1 MPLVGHQ
8 HQIEILELTDKG
20 DGKGRLFDRPLFVE
34 GLLPGEQALVELT
47 EVKPNYLHGKVA
59 ELLQPSADRV
69 ADFCPNTE
77 CGGCQVRPLAYPA
90 QLKLK
95 QSLVQSALEQVGL
108 GETEVNPI
116 LGMES
121 PFAYR
126 NKAQYAVRG
135 CEAGAEIGF
144 YRKHSH
150 DLITADDCAV
160 QDSLHVELNAR
171 VRNWMREHDIAAYD
185 EVAHTGCVRNLMTRK
200 GFKSGELMVVLVTLG
215 EELPFEAELL
225 AALQDLPVTTL
236 VQNINE
242 ARTNRILG
250 DKNRVLLGSGV
261 IRDKIHELD
270 FEISPLSFFQNNP
283 SQTDVLYSK
292 ALEYSELTG
301 NETVFDIYC
310 GIGTISLFLAGKA
323 AKVVGI
329 ESVASAIEDA
339 RRNAALNGIEHTEFH
354 VGKAEQLMPELHA
367 QGVSADV
374 VVMDPPRKG
383 CDKAVLQTLVAM
395 APRRLVYVSC
405 NPQTLARDLAW
416 LVKQGF
422 VLDEVQPVDM
432 FPHSMHVEAVARL
445 SLPAKG

>member
-1 MPLVGHQ
+1 MPLVGQQ
-8 HQIEILELTDKG
+8 HQIDILELTDKG

-34 GLLPGEQALVELT
+34 GLLPGEQALVTLT
-47 EVKPNYLHGKVA
+47 EVKPNYLHGKLV
-59 ELLQPSADRV
+59 ELSQPSADRV
-69 ADFCPNTE
+69 PDFCPNTE

-90 QLKLK
+90 QLVLK
-95 QSLVQSALEQVGL
+95 QSLVQDALDQAGL
-108 GETEVNPI
+108 TTRVNPI
-116 LGMES
+116 LGMDS

-135 CEAGAEIGF
+135 SEAGAEIGF

-160 QDSLHVELNAR
+160 QDSLHLELNAR
-171 VRNWMREHDIAAYD
+171 VRHWMREHEVAAYD
-185 EVAHTGCVRNLMTRK
+185 EVNHSGCVRNLMTRK

-225 AALQDLPVTTL
+225 AALADLPITTL
-236 VQNINE
+236 VQNINDE
-242 ARTNRILG
+242 RTNRILG
-250 DKNRVLLGSGV
+250 ANNRVLLGEGV
-261 IRDKIHELD
+261 IRDKIHDLE

-292 ALEYSELTG
+292 ALDYAELTG
-301 NETVFDIYC
+301 SETVFDIYC
-310 GIGTISLFLAGKA
+310 GIGTISLFLAAKA

-329 ESVASAIEDA
+329 ESVESAIADA

-445 SLPAKG
+445 SLPTKG

>member
-1 MPLVGHQ
+1 MSAVGERRRIQ
-8 HQIEILELTDKG
+8 ILELTDKG
-20 DGKGRLFDRPLFVE
+20 DGVGRAGDIPVYVE
-34 GLLPGEQALVELT
+34 GALPGEEVEISLT
-47 EVKPNYLHGKVA
+47 LVKPNYQHGHLEEVVVA
-59 ELLQPSADRV
+59 SPDRV
-69 ADFCPNTE
+69 ADFCAHTE

-95 QSLVQSALEQVGL
+95 QSLVQGALEQVGL
-108 GETEVNPI
+108 GDAVVNPI
-116 LGMES
+116 LGMET

-171 VRNWMREHDIAAYD
+171 VRSWMRAHDIKAYD
-185 EVAHTGCVRNLMTRK
+185 EVNHTGCVRNLMTRK

-215 EELPFEAELL
+215 EALPFEAELL
-225 AALQDLPVTTL
+225 AALQDLPITTL
-236 VQNINE
+236 VQNINDE
-242 ARTNRILG
+242 RTNRILG
-250 DKNRVLLGSGV
+250 DNNRVLLGSGV

-292 ALEYSELTG
+292 ALEYCELTG

-329 ESVASAIEDA
+329 ESVESAISDA
-339 RRNAALNGIEHTEFH
+339 RRNATLNGIEQTEFH
-354 VGKAEQLMPELHA
+354 VGKAERLMPELHA

>member
-1 MPLVGHQ
+1 
-8 HQIEILELTDKG
+8 
-20 DGKGRLFDRPLFVE
+20 
-34 GLLPGEQALVELT
+34 
-47 EVKPNYLHGKVA
+47 
-59 ELLQPSADRV
+59 
-69 ADFCPNTE
+69 
-77 CGGCQVRPLAYPA
+77 
-90 QLKLK
+90 
-95 QSLVQSALEQVGL
+95 
-108 GETEVNPI
+108 
-116 LGMES
+116 
-121 PFAYR
+121 
-126 NKAQYAVRG
+126 
-135 CEAGAEIGF
+135 IGF

-215 EELPFEAELL
+215 EALPFEAELL
-225 AALQDLPVTTL
+225 AALADLPVTTL

-261 IRDKIHELD
+261 IRDKIHELE

-292 ALEYSELTG
+292 ALEYCELTG
-301 NETVFDIYC
+301 SETVFDIYC

-329 ESVASAIEDA
+329 ESVESAISDA
-339 RRNAALNGIEHTEFH
+339 RRNAALNGIEQTEFH
-354 VGKAEQLMPELHA
+354 VGKAEQLMPALHA
-367 QGVSADV
+367 DGVSADV

-405 NPQTLARDLAW
+405 NPQTLVRDLAW

-445 SLPAKG
+445 SLPAKA

>member
-1 MPLVGHQ
+1 MSYG
-8 HQIEILELTDKG
+8 
-20 DGKGRLFDRPLFVE
+20 
-34 GLLPGEQALVELT
+34 
-47 EVKPNYLHGKVA
+47 A
-59 ELLQPSADRV
+59 E
-69 ADFCPNTE
+69 
-77 CGGCQVRPLAYPA
+77 
-90 QLKLK
+90 LKLK
-95 QSLVQSALEQVGL
+95 SDAVRDAFSRIGGLEVDL
-108 GETEVNPI
+108 KPI
-116 LGMES
+116 IGAES
-121 PFAYR
+121 PDGYR

-135 CEAGAEIGF
+135 SEAGAEIGF

-171 VRNWMREHDIAAYD
+171 VRGWMREHDIAAYD

-225 AALQDLPVTTL
+225 AALRDLPITTL
-236 VQNINE
+236 VQNINDE
-242 ARTNRILG
+242 RTNRILG
-250 DKNRVLLGSGV
+250 TSNRVLLGEGV
-261 IRDKIHELD
+261 IRDKIHELA

-329 ESVASAIEDA
+329 ESVESAISDA
-339 RRNAALNGIEHTEFH
+339 RRNADLNGIEHTEFH

-367 QGVSADV
+367 QGVTADV

-383 CDKAVLQTLVAM
+383 CDKAVLQTLVGM

-445 SLPAKG
+445 SLPAKA

>member
-8 HQIEILELTDKG
+8 HQIDILELTDKG

-34 GLLPGEQALVELT
+34 GLLPGEQALVELS
-47 EVKPNYLHGKVA
+47 EVKPNYLHGKLVA
-59 ELLQPSADRV
+59 LTQPSVDRV
-69 ADFCPNTE
+69 PDFCPNTE

-90 QLKLK
+90 QLTLK
-95 QSLVQSALEQVGL
+95 QSLVESALAQAGL
-108 GETEVNPI
+108 VTRVNPI
-116 LGMES
+116 LGMDS

-135 CEAGAEIGF
+135 TEAGAELGF

-160 QDSLHVELNAR
+160 QDALHVELNAR
-171 VRNWMREHDIAAYD
+171 LRHWMREHEIQAYD
-185 EVAHTGCVRNLMTRK
+185 EVNHSGCVRNLMTRK

-215 EELPFEAELL
+215 ETLPFEAELL
-225 AALQDLPVTTL
+225 AALSDLPITTL
-236 VQNINE
+236 VQNINDE
-242 ARTNRILG
+242 RTNRILG
-250 DKNRVLLGSGV
+250 DRNRVLLGEGV
-261 IRDKIHELD
+261 IRDQIHELA

-292 ALEYSELTG
+292 ALEYCELTG
-301 NETVFDIYC
+301 SETVFDIYC
-310 GIGTISLFLAGKA
+310 GIGTISLFLANKA
-323 AKVVGI
+323 ARVVGI
-329 ESVASAIEDA
+329 ESVESAINDA

-354 VGKAEQLMPELHA
+354 VGKAEQLMPELHT

-445 SLPAKG
+445 SLPAKA